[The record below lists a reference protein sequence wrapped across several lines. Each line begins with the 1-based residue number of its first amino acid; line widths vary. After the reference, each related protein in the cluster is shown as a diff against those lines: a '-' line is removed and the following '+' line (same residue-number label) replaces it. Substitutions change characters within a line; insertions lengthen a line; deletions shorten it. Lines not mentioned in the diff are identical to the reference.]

1 MFDRNVPVSIA
12 TPLAR
17 HQLVGRGLRIRRLA
31 AVVLGHDDELLAVD
45 AAGCVDLFDRKLPAL
60 AIGLGECR
68 QQRVAVDL
76 ADLDVFR
83 QGRMSHAACQQRERR
98 ADKIVL
104 CSHPNLHFSE
114 KINAVR
120 LRP

>member
-12 TPLAR
+12 TPSLDTSS
-17 HQLVGRGLRIRRLA
+17 LA
-31 AVVLGHDDELLAVD
+31 AVVLGDDDELLAVD
-45 AAGCVDLFDRKLPAL
+45 AAGCVDLFDRELPAL
-60 AIGLGECR
+60 AIGLGKRR
-68 QQRVAVDL
+68 QQRITVDL
-76 ADLDVFR
+76 ADLDVLR
-83 QGRMSHAACQQRERR
+83 QSRMSHAARQQRKCR
-98 ADKIVL
+98 AGEIVL